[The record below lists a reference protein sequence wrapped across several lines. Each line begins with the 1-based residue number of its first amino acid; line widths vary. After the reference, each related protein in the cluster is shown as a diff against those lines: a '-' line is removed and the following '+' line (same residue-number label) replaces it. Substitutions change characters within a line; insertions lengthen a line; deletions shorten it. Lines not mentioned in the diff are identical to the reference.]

1 MNLSMRKKTK
11 TEVQVQGPGD
21 ALFNKSFDIVK
32 ESMKDVKQE
41 MLITLEDGS
50 DHIVYLHDAEITDK
64 QLSIDFSTFDETRKD
79 EIGEAV
85 KQCLMAQLM
94 ESQKARKRNPKLFT
108 F

>member
-1 MNLSMRKKTK
+1 MRKKTK

-41 MLITLEDGS
+41 ILITLEDGS
-50 DHIVYLHDAEITDK
+50 NHIVYLHDAK
-64 QLSIDFSTFDETRKD
+64 LSGKELTVDFSTFDEDRKP

-85 KQCLMAQLM
+85 KACLQAQFTHSL
-94 ESQKARKRNPKLFT
+94 ARPKKRFS

>member
-1 MNLSMRKKTK
+1 MTASNV
-11 TEVQVQGPGD
+11 EVQVQTPGD
-21 ALFNKSFDIVK
+21 ALFNQSFDIVK
-32 ESMKDVKQE
+32 ESMKTVKQE
-41 MLITLEDGS
+41 ILITLEDGTN
-50 DHIVYLHDAEITDK
+50 HIVYLHDAEIADN
-64 QLSIDFSTFDETRKD
+64 QLTVDFSTFDETRKD